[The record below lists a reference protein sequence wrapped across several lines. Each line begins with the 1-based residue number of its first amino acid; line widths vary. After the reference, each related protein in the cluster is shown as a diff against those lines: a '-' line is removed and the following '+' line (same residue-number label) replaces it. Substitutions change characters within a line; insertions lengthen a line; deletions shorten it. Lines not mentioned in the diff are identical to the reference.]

1 MSRMPVEVK
10 FYILLFFISA
20 CLGWCME
27 VICKLIQLH
36 RFINSGFLIG
46 PCCPIY
52 GFGAV
57 SVTLLLSRFADTPP
71 AVFGLAILVCGTLEY
86 LTSVIMEKLFH
97 ARWWDYSGSRFH
109 LNGRVCAETL
119 LPFGLLGLMMVYF
132 IKPALFQLFSCLP
145 GVVLSTLCIVLCSLF
160 LIDTCIS
167 VWALVK
173 IRRGAERVE
182 GDSTEAITAS
192 VRTLLQKESAIVRRA
207 LHAFPDARIYNTRL
221 LKRLREKKLARNAG
235 GNE

>member
-36 RFINSGFLIG
+36 RFINRGFLIG

-86 LTSVIMEKLFH
+86 LTSAIMEKLFH
-97 ARWWDYSGSRFH
+97 ARWRDYSRSRFH

-119 LPFGLLGLMMVYF
+119 LPFGPFSPQRPCLRRDAASLWTAGSDDGLFYQACAVSAVF
-132 IKPALFQLFSCLP
+132 
-145 GVVLSTLCIVLCSLF
+145 LS
-160 LIDTCIS
+160 
-167 VWALVK
+167 A
-173 IRRGAERVE
+173 RRCAEH
-182 GDSTEAITAS
+182 
-192 VRTLLQKESAIVRRA
+192 A
-207 LHAFPDARIYNTRL
+207 LHCFVQPVFDRHLYFRMG
-221 LKRLREKKLARNAG
+221 AG
-235 GNE
+235 